1 MKYYKNN
8 IEKLD
13 KLKEVLELSLKMICE
28 DIESNREEE
37 NLKLIKEDVISI
49 GEFATTL
56 KLKGVPFGRNK
67 VHSWLSN
74 RNYTYRKNDKNYAIQ
89 KYVDEG
95 LFKIKTYIVNTVDGP
110 IETQTI
116 YLTDYVVKYFTKKI
130 LGEFDIRES

>member
-116 YLTDYVVKYFTKKI
+116 YLTDYGVKYITKKI